1 MAKIAFDQN
10 TTGNFQVYRASAG
23 SGKTYSLVRLYILC
37 CLKSSNPQYFRHILA
52 ITFTNKAAAE
62 MKGRVVKAIESM
74 SSGGSLPLLKDIAEA
89 TQKDE
94 EEVKQQLKLIHKNML
109 HRYGDLAVMTIDKFV
124 NGLVRSFAK
133 ELGLNAEF
141 KLELDQGMLLSKSV
155 SALMD
160 LVGEDEELTQV
171 LEKYVVYQ
179 IEEDK
184 SWNIGP
190 NLEAVGAHIFKERM
204 FPVLDYL
211 KEKSIEDLLVVQK
224 KLFDKN
230 RDLASTWNTIAKEQK
245 KLISDHGMEDYI
257 EANYQKKLGKIA
269 DGALPDAGESG
280 YEQKLY
286 DGELPLKAA
295 GKKSADAQQFKAQY
309 ENDLCAFFQ
318 NYRAELADY
327 RFRQLLGIQIYQMA
341 VLSRIRVLT
350 DQVLEEDNLK
360 TISDL
365 NDMISRLVRNNPVP
379 FIFER
384 TGQRYHH
391 LLIDEF
397 QDTSVSQWQN
407 LMPLFEESL
416 SNNQLNVIV
425 GDGKQAIYRWR
436 NGDVEQFQQMPRLVD
451 PNPTPE
457 MLSRAQ
463 VLAAHHQDV
472 FLETNYRSS
481 KTVVEFNNAL
491 YDGLKTLLTE
501 EQQTIFL
508 KQAQEPKK
516 EDLGW
521 IRVEKIEGS
530 RTADREQLF
539 QQRVL
544 EDIREMEEL
553 GVPLREITVLFR
565 NNKGASSLART
576 LIKNGI
582 TPITEESLIINR
594 HSGVLAVI
602 NYLKYLVQPA
612 DQKAIVALLTCLNE
626 AQPFDQALSEV
637 YRSCLTSDGK
647 KKHLKIDDFL
657 SDHYPELKEFQT
669 EHKSVYEFVER
680 VSVSFGLTAQAP
692 AYAEALLQMVADY
705 DFQEGRG
712 LRDFLRF
719 WDRSAD
725 RVSVRTS
732 EDVDGVRLM
741 TIHKAKGLEFGV
753 VLVYLDLQEWTTVKD
768 ALPVSLETANIGL
781 DMAILPKKSGVENEG
796 YIREFEQEVNR
807 RLLDDMNLFYV
818 ATTRAVHGLHIYLPI
833 AEKGGSQKF
842 ARQIWDWVQN
852 HEVDELTEGKAS
864 IGNIRSVEYE
874 EKMMKLNQLPFES
887 SPFSDKLKISFEQ
900 KDTDSVSSRAFGDE
914 VHALLSRYKTPE
926 DINHWEKHQP
936 WTRLTQKD
944 WLAIVKTV
952 RNVVEHPK
960 CSPWFDPNHTSI
972 SEQEL
977 LDANGDVLRPDK
989 VVFVKD
995 EIHVIDFKTSEERA
1009 SHHKQVN
1016 NYMKAVNGIGS
1027 GEVTKGWLVYTNPV
1041 KVVSV
1046 ASSGQVEMF

>member
-1 MAKIAFDQN
+1 MTKVTFEHK

-23 SGKTYSLVRLYILC
+23 SGKTYALVRLYILC

-74 SSGGSLPLLKDIAEA
+74 SNGGDLPLLKDIAEA
-89 TQKDE
+89 SGKSE
-94 EEVKQQLKLIHKNML
+94 EETRNQLKLIHKNML

-141 KLELDQGMLLSKSV
+141 KLELDQGMLISKSV

-160 LVGEDEELTQV
+160 LVGEDEELTRV

-190 NLEAVGAHIFKERM
+190 SLEGVGSHIFQERM

-211 KEKSIEDLLVVQK
+211 KEKSIEELLAVQK
-224 KLFDKN
+224 KLLDKN
-230 RDLASTWNTIAKEQK
+230 SAVASTWISIAKAHE
-245 KLISDHGMEDYI
+245 KLISDHGMEEFI
-257 EANYQKKLGKIA
+257 ESNYQKKLAKIA
-269 DGALPDAGESG
+269 AGALPDAAASG

-286 DGELPLKAA
+286 DGELPMKAA
-295 GKKSADAQQFKAQY
+295 GLKSAAAQQFRAQH
-309 ENDLCAFFQ
+309 ENELCAFYQ
-318 NYRAELADY
+318 DYRTALADF

-341 VLSRIRVLT
+341 VLSRIRSLT

-365 NDMISRLVRNNPVP
+365 NNMISRLVRNNPVP

-457 MLSRAQ
+457 MLGRAQ
-463 VLAAHHQDV
+463 VLAAHHRDV
-472 FLETNYRSS
+472 YLGTNYRST

-491 YDGLKTLLTE
+491 YDGLKPLLTE
-501 EQQTIFL
+501 EQQTIFH
-508 KQAQEPKK
+508 KQAQDPKK
-516 EDLGW
+516 EELGW
-521 IRVEKIEGS
+521 IRVEKIEGP
-530 RTADREQLF
+530 RTGDREQLF
-539 QQRVL
+539 QQRVI
-544 EDIREMEEL
+544 EDIEEL
-553 GVPLREITVLFR
+553 TEAGVPHREITVLFR

-576 LIKNGI
+576 MIKKGI
-582 TPITEESLIINR
+582 TPITEESLIISR

-612 DQKAIVALLTCLNE
+612 DQKAIVAFLTCLNE
-626 AQPFDQALSEV
+626 AKPFDEPLSEI
-637 YRSCLTSDGK
+637 YKSCLVGEGK
-647 KKHLKIDDFL
+647 KKRLEIEGFL
-657 SDHYPELKEFQT
+657 QQIYPELKQFQLQ
-669 EHKSVYEFVER
+669 HKSVYEFVER
-680 VSVSFGLTAQAP
+680 VSVSFGLTEQAA

-732 EDVDGVRLM
+732 EDVEGVRLM

-753 VLVYLDLQEWTTVKD
+753 VLVYLDLQEWTKVKD
-768 ALPVSLETANIGL
+768 SLPVPLREGVGL
-781 DMAILPKKSGVENEG
+781 DMAILPKKNGVEDET
-796 YIREFEQEVNR
+796 YIQEFDQEVNR

-818 ATTRAVHGLHIYLPI
+818 ATTRAVHGLHVYLPI

-842 ARQIWDWVQN
+842 ARHVWDWVQN
-852 HEVDELTEGKAS
+852 HEFDELTEVKAS
-864 IGNIRSVEYE
+864 IGSPKKIPSKENET
-874 EKMMKLNQLPFES
+874 QLEMRPFES

-900 KDTDSVSSRAFGDE
+900 EDTDSVSSRAFGDE
-914 VHALLSRYKTPE
+914 VHGLLSRCKTVE
-926 DINHWEKHQP
+926 DVKRLEQQQP
-936 WTRLTQKD
+936 WMRLSKQD
-944 WLAIVKTV
+944 WLEIVQTV
-952 RNVVEHPK
+952 RNVVEHPS
-960 CSPWFDPNHTSI
+960 CQHWFDPKNEAI

-977 LDANGDVLRPDK
+977 LDAKGEVLRPDK
-989 VVFVKD
+989 VVLVNG
-995 EIHVIDFKTSEERA
+995 EMHVIDFKTGEERSA
-1009 SHHKQVN
+1009 HLSQVST
-1016 NYMKAVNGIGS
+1016 YMAALEGIKTT
-1027 GEVTKGWLVYTNPV
+1027 EKIKGWLVYTNPV
-1041 KVVSV
+1041 KVIPVV
-1046 ASSGQVEMF
+1046 PAQQMEMY